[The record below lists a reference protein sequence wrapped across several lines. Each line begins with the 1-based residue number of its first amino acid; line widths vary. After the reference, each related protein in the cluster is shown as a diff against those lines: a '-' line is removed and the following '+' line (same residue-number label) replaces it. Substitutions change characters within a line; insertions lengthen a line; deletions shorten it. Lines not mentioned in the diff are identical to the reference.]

1 MWGAERKKS
10 LKLLLLLVTL
20 GLPVIIFLFLK
31 GFGENHYAVP
41 VFYSQGIPGDTS
53 ECQPGNKPHV
63 VDLSDFGLT
72 AQGENEG
79 NIFHLRL
86 SVMDIDIH
94 QAIPLGKAGNP
105 LNRIADHFT
114 GESNVQFVLIRP
126 VQDFDRNKQS
136 ITDDRF
142 KYVYGNMND
151 VSAFARCGLILLDFP
166 DKIDAGTR
174 RFVLVDQ
181 QGRIRGYYPL
191 SDFDEIDRMILEM
204 KIILE
209 EEY

>member
-1 MWGAERKKS
+1 MWGTERKES
-10 LKLLLLLVTL
+10 LKLLMLLVTL
-20 GLPVIIFLFLK
+20 AVPVIIFLFLK

-41 VFYSQGIPGDTS
+41 VFYSQGIPKDTS
-53 ECQPGNKPHV
+53 ECKSGNKPHE
-63 VDLSDFGLT
+63 VDLSDFGFSI
-72 AQGENEG
+72 QGENQG
-79 NIFHLRL
+79 NMFHHKL
-86 SVMDIDIH
+86 SVMDIDI
-94 QAIPLGKAGNP
+94 QPAIPLGKAGNP
-105 LNRIADHFT
+105 LNRIVDHFT
-114 GESNVQFVLIRP
+114 GENSVQFILIRP
-126 VQDFDRNKQS
+126 GQDFDRNKQS
-136 ITDDRF
+136 LADDRF

-166 DKIDAGTR
+166 GKTDASTR

-191 SDFDEIDRMILEM
+191 SDFDEVDRMILEM